1 MPAMLAVTGFLIVD
15 LAFFGANLLKF
26 LDGGYVSAAVGI
38 VFVVIMIVWA
48 RGRSLLRAH
57 YAAQSEP
64 TTTFLAS
71 LPGRIETRLPGIG
84 VVMTATAQ
92 SIPPVLLNV
101 VRRFRA
107 LHRIVLLTTV
117 TTEEIP
123 HVAGDRASVEPLGE
137 GLYRVLLRY
146 GFMDE
151 PHVHEALASVVTE
164 IEPGADPAGLTYV
177 LGQERV
183 IPGEEG
189 QMGPVSERIFAAL
202 SRNAANPSDF
212 FDLPPA
218 RVVEVGARI
227 DL

>member
-1 MPAMLAVTGFLIVD
+1 
-15 LAFFGANLLKF
+15 
-26 LDGGYVSAAVGI
+26 
-38 VFVVIMIVWA
+38 
-48 RGRSLLRAH
+48 
-57 YAAQSEP
+57 
-64 TTTFLAS
+64 
-71 LPGRIETRLPGIG
+71 
-84 VVMTATAQ
+84 MTATAQ

-117 TTEEIP
+117 TTEEVP
-123 HVAGDRASVEPLGE
+123 HVIGDRASIEPLGG
-137 GLYRVLLRY
+137 GLYRILLRY

-151 PHVHEALASVVTE
+151 PHVHEALAGVVAE
-164 IEPGADPAGLTYV
+164 IDPDADPAGLTYV

-183 IPGEEG
+183 IPGAEG

>member
-1 MPAMLAVTGFLIVD
+1 
-15 LAFFGANLLKF
+15 
-26 LDGGYVSAAVGI
+26 
-38 VFVVIMIVWA
+38 
-48 RGRSLLRAH
+48 
-57 YAAQSEP
+57 
-64 TTTFLAS
+64 
-71 LPGRIETRLPGIG
+71 
-84 VVMTATAQ
+84 MTAIAE

-107 LHRIVLLTTV
+107 LHHTVLLTTV

-123 HVAGDRASVEPLGE
+123 HVTDERAAVEPIGE
-137 GLYRVLLRY
+137 GLYRVTLRY

-151 PHVHEALASVVTE
+151 PHVHKALAPVVE
-164 IEPGADPAGLTYV
+164 QIAPGTDPSAVAYV

-183 IPGEEG
+183 VPGKSG
-189 QMGPVSERIFAAL
+189 QLGVVAETIFAAL

-218 RVVEVGARI
+218 QVVEVGSRV